1 MKLAEEPGG
10 SVGTRATRLR
20 RSDQWE
26 NGTPGSG
33 GGLKDLVQ
41 VLFLPTVV
49 YNRASRRFPPN
60 IVKSGRF
67 AACSRS
73 VELTQKRRRFRD
85 KTPVGR
91 PGFGS
96 AYPGFAGRLPC
107 ALSV

>member
-26 NGTPGSG
+26 NGTPGSV

-67 AACSRS
+67 AACFRS

-85 KTPVGR
+85 KTPLGP
-91 PGFGS
+91 PGSES
-96 AYPGFAGRLPC
+96 AHPWTPVRRCHL
-107 ALSV
+107 LMM